1 MTGNGTQNW
10 IAAKIDRARE
20 AGPTKA
26 ARTARAMF
34 LRMEARKTI
43 TAMLAEIEEPA
54 ERAAILKDVL
64 DMVAENLHPL
74 TGRVEAATAFNSRA
88 TDICATFKLGGAIK
102 RAAAEHAF
110 ARMSAANDG
119 GDQS

>member
-1 MTGNGTQNW
+1 MNGKQEW
-10 IAAKIDRARE
+10 IAQKIDRARE
-20 AGPTKA
+20 APRAKA

-43 TAMLAEIEEPA
+43 TAMLADIEEPA
-54 ERAAILKDVL
+54 ERAIILKDVL
-64 DMVAENLHPL
+64 DMVAENLHPI
-74 TGRVEAATAFNSRA
+74 TGRVDAATSFNSRA
-88 TDICATFKLGGAIK
+88 TDICATFRLTGAVK

-119 GDQS
+119 GSDEQA